1 MHTVVYAPLLLSGL
15 VVVLSRTGV
24 RRLPPRGAAWAISV
38 AAAALAASTVGAVAL
53 LAFPLAARIP
63 VIAAFGGWDPRSVAA
78 RTPVAIWLSTLAWAA
93 VAVLAWRVA
102 RELVTLGREFADV
115 TGAQS
120 QLRRFGA
127 GEVIVIDEAVPRAH
141 AVSPTFTCRGRVLV
155 TTAMLDLLDDPE
167 RAAVVAHERAHLRR
181 RHGVFLAVMRLT
193 AALNPLLAPMRGDL
207 RFALERWADEDAAVV
222 THRSVMAAALA
233 KVAIAML
240 HVPLPRPGPAMQL
253 HSHAVTERIAALLEE
268 PLRRSRLAWALLAVA
283 LFAAMSLLWAMH
295 DTERFFEAARLW
307 QRR

>member
-15 VVVLSRTGV
+15 VVVLSRIGV

-193 AALNPLLAPMRGDL
+193 AALNP
-207 RFALERWADEDAAVV
+207 
-222 THRSVMAAALA
+222 
-233 KVAIAML
+233 
-240 HVPLPRPGPAMQL
+240 
-253 HSHAVTERIAALLEE
+253 
-268 PLRRSRLAWALLAVA
+268 RRSPLCPGALG
-283 LFAAMSLLWAMH
+283 
-295 DTERFFEAARLW
+295 R
-307 QRR
+307 